1 MDRRQS
7 LQCFEILIKSTAKRL
22 MYSFYDILVG
32 IGSKYSIHL
41 RDLGL
46 DLFLVALCKTSG
58 YDQSL

>member
-1 MDRRQS
+1 
-7 LQCFEILIKSTAKRL
+7 

-32 IGSKYSIHL
+32 IGSEYSIHL